1 VLQAV
6 IFSNSA
12 ISKDHAMRRLSAL
25 ALFLI
30 ALPLA
35 ACGTDR
41 RTTVVAQPGST
52 VVAPAGAHIEHGD

>member
-1 VLQAV
+1 
-6 IFSNSA
+6 
-12 ISKDHAMRRLSAL
+12 MRRLSVL

-41 RTTVVAQPGST
+41 HTTVVAQPGST
-52 VVAPAGAHIEHGD
+52 VVAPGDAHVVHGD